1 MQRCQA
7 LVFPSR
13 DDFGLIPVE
22 VMACGRPVLA
32 YAGGGSL
39 YTSFPGITGE
49 LFAEQTA
56 DAIEAALRGFDP
68 GAYDPAPDPRARP
81 AVGQPTFP
89 RAPRRARQA
98 AAAGASLNVRHL
110 RQHRRS
116 RRAARRGR

>member
-39 YTSFPGITGE
+39 YTSRAGVTGE
-49 LFAEQTA
+49 LFAEQSA
-56 DAIEAALRGFDP
+56 DAIEAAVRSFDP
-68 GAYDPAPDPRARP
+68 AAYDPTAIREHALQWD
-81 AVGQPTFP
+81 
-89 RAPRRARQA
+89 APRFRER
-98 AAAGASLNVRHL
+98 LVERVE
-110 RQHRRS
+110 
-116 RRAARRGR
+116 AARVG